1 MITVSSFISLINSFE
16 GITELPHFEKRS
28 FRYKNRILATL
39 DESTK
44 VACVK
49 LDLVNQ
55 DVFSRYNPE
64 AVYPVPNKWG
74 KQGAT
79 FINLPKVKREILKDI
94 LQVAYAQLGEKTGKK
109 K

>member
-1 MITVSSFISLINSFE
+1 
-16 GITELPHFEKRS
+16 
-28 FRYKNRILATL
+28 
-39 DESTK
+39 
-44 VACVK
+44 
-49 LDLVNQ
+49 
-55 DVFSRYNPE
+55 VFSRYNPE